1 MLKITEIADG
11 SGPTTLRVEGRLVG
25 PWVTEL
31 HRECERLLGD
41 GRPLVLDLSELWF
54 LDEPAITLL
63 RSLERR
69 SVTLA
74 KPLPFVAEVL
84 KGEAHGALR

>member
-1 MLKITEIADG
+1 MLKITQIADG

-25 PWVTEL
+25 PWVREL
-31 HRECERLLGD
+31 HRECERLLGH
-41 GRPLVLDLSELWF
+41 GRPLVLDLSELRF

-69 SVTLA
+69 RVTLA
-74 KPLPFVAEVL
+74 RPLPFVAEAL
-84 KGEAHGALR
+84 RGEPHGALR

>member
-1 MLKITEIADG
+1 MLKITQITDG
-11 SGPTTLRVEGRLVG
+11 PGPTTLRVEGRLVG
-25 PWVTEL
+25 SGVKEL

-41 GRPLVLDLSELWF
+41 GSRLVLDLSELRF

-69 SVTLA
+69 CVTLA
-74 KPLPFVAEVL
+74 RPLPFVAE
-84 KGEAHGALR
+84 ALRGESHGTLR